1 MPLEC
6 IGIATVE
13 VKVTIQDGCDP
24 FHRVTDPVEGAE
36 FRLTLYDLFTE
47 KDVLDHF
54 VYNCAANG
62 IEDASRLDGWADLTP
77 GMVTMEVMYVDV
89 EQE

>member
-1 MPLEC
+1 MEC
-6 IGIATVE
+6 IGIAHVE

-24 FHRVTDPVEGAE
+24 FSRVTSPVEGPD

-47 KDVLDHF
+47 KDVLDHL

-62 IEDASRLDGWADLTP
+62 IDDASRLDGWADLEP
-77 GMVTMEVMYVDV
+77 GQVTMEVIYVDV
-89 EQE
+89 EEE

>member
-1 MPLEC
+1 MEC
-6 IGIATVE
+6 IGIAQVE

-54 VYNCAANG
+54 TYNAVANG
-62 IEDASRLDGWADLTP
+62 VNDASELDGWADLTP
-77 GMVTMEVMYVDV
+77 GQVTMDIMYVDV
-89 EQE
+89 DSD